1 MLAKIYKPSR
11 SAMTSG
17 TAKTKEWVLEYAP
30 QVARKIDPL
39 MGWIGNSDMAQQIK
53 MAFETKEAAIAYA
66 EANGIPFQ
74 VTEPKKRKHVV
85 RKGGYGENFATNRR
99 GAWTH

>member
-17 TAKTKEWVLEYAP
+17 AAKTKEWVLEYAP
-30 QVARKIDPL
+30 QAARKIDPL
-39 MGWIGNSDMAQQIK
+39 MGWIGNSDMNQQIK
-53 MAFETKEAAIAYA
+53 MEFESKEAAVSYA
-66 EANGIPFQ
+66 EANGIAYQ
-74 VTEPKKRKHVV
+74 VTEPKQRKHVV
-85 RKGGYGENFATNRR
+85 RNGGYGENFATHRR